1 MARDTSRD
9 RILLVDEQP
18 EVQRAVIEM
27 LEDRDQQVVVADT
40 AKRALTLVGDAAQP
54 FSLVLLDLDLGG
66 GVDDGFTLLGEIKRL
81 QPDLPVVILTGN
93 TSIENAK
100 RAFKGGANDFLEKD
114 TYLADNLEVS
124 FEKIAPFRRVVAENK
139 ALRRRTEALERTAT
153 FLRRKLEHRYRIV
166 GRSAVIRTL
175 LDTIEKVAPIPRPVL
190 VVGERGSGKELVAA
204 AIHYNSPRKRKR
216 FIKLNCGA
224 LTTTL
229 LESELFGHEAGSFT
243 DARKQK
249 IGRFELADEGTL
261 FLDEITETA
270 PEFQVRLLRV
280 LQEQEF
286 ERVGGTQTV
295 RVDVRVIAATNRDV
309 ESAVRDGRFRE
320 DLYYRLNVVRIE
332 IPPLR
337 ERRDDI
343 PLLVHAFLE
352 EFCRENGKP
361 LLKIAPKAMTM
372 LCEYDWPGNVR
383 QLRNAIEGMV
393 VLAQGREIGARNLPE
408 EIRAEASSRRTLLL
422 RVGATLA
429 EMEKEMIRATLE
441 ETKGNRAAAAR
452 ILGLGRKTLYRKIEE
467 YGLSADEEG

>member
-204 AIHYNSPRKRKR
+204 AIHHASPRRDEP
-216 FIKLNCGA
+216 FITINCA
-224 LTTTL
+224 AVPKDL
-229 LESELFGHEAGSFT
+229 LGSELFGHEKGAFT
-243 DARKQK
+243 GADKRKL
-249 IGRFELADEGTL
+249 GLFELADRGTL
-261 FLDEITETA
+261 FFDEIGNMPMEFQKSVLRVIEYQTFTRVQGTETI
-270 PEFQVRLLRV
+270 E
-280 LQEQEF
+280 
-286 ERVGGTQTV
+286 
-295 RVDVRVIAATNRDV
+295 VDVRIIAATNADLTALGAAG
-309 ESAVRDGRFRE
+309 EFRE
-320 DLYYRLNVVRIE
+320 DLYDRLAFETIRV
-332 IPPLR
+332 PPLR
-337 ERRDDI
+337 ERPEDI
-343 PLLVHAFLE
+343 PSLAEHFIATLIE
-352 EFCRENGKP
+352 E
-361 LLKIAPKAMTM
+361 APSLRSKTLTPAAIEA
-372 LCEYDWPGNVR
+372 LRAYSWPGNVR
-383 QLRNAIEGMV
+383 EMRYTIERALYKTEGDTIGPADLDLPHVSSTPGVLDENAPFDE
-393 VLAQGREIGARNLPE
+393 
-408 EIRAEASSRRTLLL
+408 
-422 RVGATLA
+422 RVAHFERGLVESAL
-429 EMEKEMIRATLE
+429 
-441 ETKGNRAAAAR
+441 AAAAGNQAKAAET
-452 ILGLGRKTLYRKIEE
+452 LGITYDKFRYLYRK
-467 YGLSADEEG
+467 YSGK